1 MVMEYEVLSTEDPN
15 YWLVRIYGNNE
26 LCGKWRL
33 ETAVKDAF
41 TPKLDELGWTERT

>member
-1 MVMEYEVLSTEDPN
+1 MEMEYQVDPTESPDF
-15 YWLVRIYGNNE
+15 WIVRIFGNNE

-33 ETAVKDAF
+33 DTATKDAL

>member
-1 MVMEYEVLSTEDPN
+1 MEMEYQVDATESPDF
-15 YWLVRIYGNNE
+15 WIVRIFGNNE

-33 ETAVKDAF
+33 ETTVKDAL